1 MNIKGNPMG
10 RFVVFVVLFFCS
22 CNTNLENSFMENKNY
37 LEELNWL
44 DGFWI
49 DTTTFSSMSTPKKP
63 FEYWKWYE
71 DSIVGL
77 GGTINELDTLV
88 TENILI
94 KQIDTSLIYIV
105 RVKGKSML
113 SYNMDYNQADSISFE
128 NKAHDFPSKIS
139 YKKQSKTL
147 LNYLQGVSYEM
158 ERKLKFSYVKV
169 DL

>member
-37 LEELNWL
+37 LEELNWIE
-44 DGFWI
+44 GFWI
-49 DTTTFSSMSTPKKP
+49 DTTTFSSLSTPKKP

-113 SYNMDYNQADSISFE
+113 SYNMEYNQADSISFE

-147 LNYLQGVSYEM
+147 LNYLHGVSYEM

-169 DL
+169 DV